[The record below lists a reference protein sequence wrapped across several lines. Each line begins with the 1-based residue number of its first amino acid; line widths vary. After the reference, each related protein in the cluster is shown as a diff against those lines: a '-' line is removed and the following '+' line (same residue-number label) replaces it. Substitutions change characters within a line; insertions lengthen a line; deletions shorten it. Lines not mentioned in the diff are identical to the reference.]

1 MERVPKEKQL
11 RLTSDLEIRIHTCI
25 RIGIDVHLCERIH
38 TYPYPHPQPH
48 TFRHLHTTSLHLH
61 IRIHSQSTQTDT
73 FSHIYTYIHI
83 HTYPPTPAYSHTH
96 PHTHTEKK
104 FSNSELCKAWKRNWR
119 SWKYSF
125 FFYLLTPDFEKTLLP
140 SLFFD
145 PNWKHCIRG
154 WARIKPFW
162 LEATRESMWR
172 GTVYSLC
179 DFTAG
184 SPPPA
189 GYLDLSI
196 SWKRLHHR
204 TVQVISP
211 QKSKWGSLTFEG
223 HGGPLKLSSAPQCFI
238 LMRWMTEVEEEKLQP
253 YLCVL

>member
-1 MERVPKEKQL
+1 MCTCASAYTPIHTHIPNPTHSDIYTPHPYTYTSAYTVNPH
-11 RLTSDLEIRIHTCI
+11 RLT
-25 RIGIDVHLCERIH
+25 
-38 TYPYPHPQPH
+38 
-48 TFRHLHTTSLHLH
+48 
-61 IRIHSQSTQTDT
+61 HS
-73 FSHIYTYIHI
+73 HTYIHTFTFI
-83 HTYPPTPAYSHTH
+83 LTLPH
-96 PHTHTEKK
+96 PHTHT
-104 FSNSELCKAWKRNWR
+104 LIHTLTQKRSFPTQNYVKHER
-119 SWKYSF
+119 GTGGAESTHF

-154 WARIKPFW
+154 WARIRPFW

>member
-73 FSHIYTYIHI
+73 FSHIHTYIHI
-83 HTYPPTPAYSHTH
+83 HTLPH
-96 PHTHTEKK
+96 PHTHT
-104 FSNSELCKAWKRNWR
+104 LIHTLTQKRSFPTQNYVKHER
-119 SWKYSF
+119 GTGGAESTHFF

-145 PNWKHCIRG
+145 PN
-154 WARIKPFW
+154 
-162 LEATRESMWR
+162 
-172 GTVYSLC
+172 
-179 DFTAG
+179 
-184 SPPPA
+184 
-189 GYLDLSI
+189 
-196 SWKRLHHR
+196 
-204 TVQVISP
+204 
-211 QKSKWGSLTFEG
+211 
-223 HGGPLKLSSAPQCFI
+223 
-238 LMRWMTEVEEEKLQP
+238 
-253 YLCVL
+253 